1 MTPGVSIL
9 HSSVYNA
16 QQRAEIL
23 RLALE
28 ILHYIQKSV
37 VHVGLFNKAD
47 LDLIKIAQSILP
59 MAISQINQ
67 DVRYK
72 VAPTLRIGC

>member
-9 HSSVYNA
+9 LSLVYNA

-28 ILHYIQKSV
+28 VLHYIQKPV

-47 LDLIKIAQSILP
+47 LDLIKIAQSILS
-59 MAISQINQ
+59 MNVSQIDH

-72 VAPTLRIGC
+72 VAPTFRIGC